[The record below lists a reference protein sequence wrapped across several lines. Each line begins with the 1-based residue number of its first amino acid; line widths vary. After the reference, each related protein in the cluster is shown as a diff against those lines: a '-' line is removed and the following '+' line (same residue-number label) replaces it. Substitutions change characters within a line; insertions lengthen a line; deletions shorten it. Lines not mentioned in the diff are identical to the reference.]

1 MLLNHE
7 RFLLD
12 KKKMYLYLVTH
23 SEQVHLI
30 RCDHDIILEEN
41 ECFKTCLAVFKILC
55 MEFILLESIF

>member
-1 MLLNHE
+1 
-7 RFLLD
+7 
-12 KKKMYLYLVTH
+12 MYLYLVTH